1 LRRERRK
8 QLDGASHLRRC
19 CMDDEG
25 GPLAAALQGEAAN
38 HRKVRRSRAVRAERC
53 GKGELS
59 ARQVRTRKASESD
72 PLMTCRKSL
81 RRDQNRG
88 RSWPSGRAWRV
99 PVYRPGGLRH
109 TGGASLAQAFMRNSG
124 TCRSETAT
132 ARAWDAWSREGDP
145 QAAETARGRVPVAGH
160 RGGPARS
167 SDEGPVMGLERRGWV
182 TRASPAVNRVS
193 GRNCRSSSESDG
205 QPCSG
210 KVHPDSSR
218 PVAVGTGWVAR
229 AG

>member
-1 LRRERRK
+1 
-8 QLDGASHLRRC
+8 
-19 CMDDEG
+19 MDDEG

-59 ARQVRTRKASESD
+59 ARQVGTRKASESD
-72 PLMTCRKSL
+72 PPMTCRKSL

-88 RSWPSGRAWRV
+88 RSWPPGRAWRV

-124 TCRSETAT
+124 TCRSETA
-132 ARAWDAWSREGDP
+132 
-145 QAAETARGRVPVAGH
+145 RGRVPVAGH

-182 TRASPAVNRVS
+182 TRMSPAVNRVS
-193 GRNCRSSSESDG
+193 GRNCRCSSESDG

>member
-1 LRRERRK
+1 MRRERRK

-53 GKGELS
+53 GKGEPS
-59 ARQVRTRKASESD
+59 ARQVGTRKASESD

-88 RSWPSGRAWRV
+88 RSWPPGRAWRV

-109 TGGASLAQAFMRNSG
+109 TGGASLAQAFMGNSG

-145 QAAETARGRVPVAGH
+145 QAAESARGRVPVAGH

-193 GRNCRSSSESDG
+193 GRN
-205 QPCSG
+205 
-210 KVHPDSSR
+210 
-218 PVAVGTGWVAR
+218 
-229 AG
+229 

>member
-1 LRRERRK
+1 
-8 QLDGASHLRRC
+8 
-19 CMDDEG
+19 MDDEG
-25 GPLAAALQGEAAN
+25 GLLVAALQGEAAN

-59 ARQVRTRKASESD
+59 ARQVRVRKASESD
-72 PLMTCRKSL
+72 PSMTCRKSL

-88 RSWPSGRAWRV
+88 RSWLPGRAWRV
-99 PVYRPGGLRH
+99 PVYWPGGLRH

-132 ARAWDAWSREGDP
+132 ARAWDAWSREGDL

-160 RGGPARS
+160 RGGPACS
-167 SDEGPVMGLERRGWV
+167 SDEGPVMGLERRGRV
-182 TRASPAVNRVS
+182 TRMSPAVNRVS
-193 GRNCRSSSESDG
+193 GRNCRFASESDG

-210 KVHPDSSR
+210 KDHWGSSR
-218 PVAVGTGWVAR
+218 PVAVGAGWVAG

>member
-1 LRRERRK
+1 MRRERREL
-8 QLDGASHLRRC
+8 LDGESRLRRC

-38 HRKVRRSRAVRAERC
+38 HRKVRRSRAVRVERC
-53 GKGELS
+53 GKGELP
-59 ARQVRTRKASESD
+59 ARQVRAGKASESD
-72 PLMTCRKSL
+72 PPMTCRNCL

-88 RSWPSGRAWRV
+88 RALLPGRAWRV
-99 PVYRPGGLRH
+99 PVYWTGGLRH
-109 TGGASLAQAFMRNSG
+109 TGGASLAQAFIRNSR

-132 ARAWDAWSREGDP
+132 ARAWNARSREGDP
-145 QAAETARGRVPVAGH
+145 QVAESARGRVPVAGH

-193 GRNCRSSSESDG
+193 GRNCGSSSEPDG

-210 KVHPDSSR
+210 KVHPGSSR